1 MAILVTGGAGY
12 IGSVT
17 VALLRERGE
26 DVVVLD
32 DCARGHV
39 PAVVAGVPLV
49 RGKVGDRQ
57 LVRDTVQRHRID
69 ACIHF
74 AALAY
79 VGESVEQPALYFRN
93 NVVEGIALLDEL
105 IAGGVGRF
113 VFSSS
118 CATYGQPERVP
129 IGEAEPQRPTNPYG
143 WSKLMLEGV
152 LRSYGCAG
160 DFRFV
165 SLRYF
170 NAAGATRQHGE
181 HHDPET
187 HLIPL
192 AIRAALGNGPALRVM
207 GSDYP
212 TEDGTAVRDYIHV
225 SDLAMAHLQAVQY
238 LGGGGAS
245 EFVNLGTGRG
255 SSVLDVVETV
265 RRVTGKDVAR
275 AMHPRRPGDP
285 ARLVAEV
292 GRAHQ
297 VLGWQPEHSRL
308 EQIVDS
314 ACAWAREHPHGYRG

>member
-1 MAILVTGGAGY
+1 
-12 IGSVT
+12 

-26 DVVVLD
+26 QVVVLD
-32 DCARGHV
+32 DCARGHA
-39 PAVVAGVPLV
+39 PAVVDGVPLV
-49 RGKVGDRQ
+49 RGRVGDRQ
-57 LVRDTVQRHRID
+57 LVRETVQRHGID

-79 VGESVEQPALYFRN
+79 VGESVDQPALYFQN

-105 IAGGVGRF
+105 IAGGVRRF

-129 IGEAEPQRPTNPYG
+129 ISEAEPQRPSNPYG

-152 LRSYGCAG
+152 LRSYGGTG

-192 AIRAALGNGPALRVM
+192 AIRAALGTGPALRVM

-225 SDLAMAHLQAVQY
+225 SDLAMAHLQALQF
-238 LGGGGAS
+238 LGNGGAS

-265 RRVTGKDVAR
+265 RRVTGKEVAR

-285 ARLVAEV
+285 ARLVAQV
-292 GRAHQ
+292 GRAHE
-297 VLGWQPEHSRL
+297 VLGWKPEHSSL

-314 ACAWAREHPHGYRG
+314 ACAWARERPQGYRG

>member
-26 DVVVLD
+26 EVVVLD
-32 DCARGHV
+32 DCVRGHA
-39 PAVVAGVPLV
+39 PAVIAGVPLV
-49 RGKVGDRQ
+49 RGRVGDRQ

-69 ACIHF
+69 ACVHF

-79 VGESVEQPALYFRN
+79 VGESVGQPALYFQN

-105 IAGGVGRF
+105 IAGGVRRF

-143 WSKLMLEGV
+143 WSKMMLEGV
-152 LRSYGCAG
+152 LRSYAG
-160 DFRFV
+160 ACDFRFV

-187 HLIPL
+187 HVIPL
-192 AIRAALGNGPALRVM
+192 AIRAALGTGPALRLM

-212 TEDGTAVRDYIHV
+212 TEDGTAVRDYVHV
-225 SDLAMAHLQAVQY
+225 SDLAMAHLQALQH
-238 LGGGGAS
+238 LGHGGAS
-245 EFVNLGTGRG
+245 EFLNLGTGRG
-255 SSVLDVVETV
+255 SSVLDVIETV
-265 RRVTGKDVAR
+265 RRVTSREVAL
-275 AMHPRRPGDP
+275 AMHARRPGDP
-285 ARLVAEV
+285 ARLVADV

-297 VLGWQPEHSRL
+297 VLGWKPEHSGL

-314 ACAWAREHPHGYRG
+314 ACAWAHEHPQGYRE